1 MLSDSESG
9 RVPEKYLIV
18 RNNDLIANRFLLV
31 FGDATSMET
40 ETENGRF
47 EESDNSR
54 EDAREIRPRAPERP
68 GWIWQNKVRD

>member
-31 FGDATSMET
+31 FGDKASMEA
-40 ETENGRF
+40 ESGCGPF
-47 EESDNSR
+47 EEAENPL
-54 EDAREIRPRAPERP
+54 EDAKEIRQRAPERP
-68 GWIWQNKVRD
+68 GWIWQNKAR